1 MNNTNLLFQ
10 KDEHPIDVL
19 HKISN
24 ILCCMGELQGYGGG
38 DLQFTENGRA
48 GFITLLSLLE
58 DAIREVADSLS
69 GEEKRMTSDEQSS
82 DE

>member
-1 MNNTNLLFQ
+1 MNNTNILFQ

-24 ILCCMGELQGYGGG
+24 ILCCMGELQGYGGS

-58 DAIREVADSLS
+58 DAIRQVADSLRDEERKKIN
-69 GEEKRMTSDEQSS
+69 GE
-82 DE
+82 

>member
-1 MNNTNLLFQ
+1 MEMNNTNPLFQ

-24 ILCCMGELQGYGGG
+24 ILCCMAELQGYGGS

-58 DAIREVADSLS
+58 DAIQQVADTLK
-69 GEEKRMTSDEQSS
+69 GQE
-82 DE
+82 